1 MAKPKPTVSTEIIP
15 YIFYRDVPAALGWLT
30 HAVGFAETMRTATP
44 NGGTPGEMTLD
55 GQRIH
60 DGSGQQG
67 MANEERS
74 RG

>member
-30 HAVGFAETMRTATP
+30 HAFGFAETMP
-44 NGGTPGEMTLD
+44 D
-55 GQRIH
+55 GYAEWRHAWRDDARWPAHH

-67 MANEERS
+67 MANGERS